1 MFDDEPCPA
10 GARAANLF
18 SKLPSG
24 SRRRSAGR
32 EKNLLN
38 RRTTARAG
46 KYKCEWALEFTP
58 VNFILTTP

>member
-10 GARAANLF
+10 GAQAAKSL

-32 EKNLLN
+32 ETNLLN
-38 RRTTARAG
+38 RRRAHILFETAA
-46 KYKCEWALEFTP
+46 A
-58 VNFILTTP
+58 